1 MEQYEN
7 LMKLFRNECQ
17 YAGAMKQIINEVIID
32 LVDNQSIDPVI
43 EAILTRLKFRLD
55 TLKKSYP

>member
-17 YAGAMKQIINEVIID
+17 YAGAMKQIINEVMID
-32 LVDNQSIDPVI
+32 LIANQQIQTV
-43 EAILTRLKFRLD
+43 EMILNRLRFRLD
-55 TLKKSYP
+55 TLKESYP